1 MLVSPGISINAR
13 QMHFGRKIQVSKTFQ
28 ARKRFLEPNQIK
40 KKRCKRGLLFDFQN
54 EGRSGGDPHQPGMTL
69 NMDNFVKLLSLYPK
83 EKRKSQSYFYGTSPR
98 TTDGTPKKE
107 KEKQQTKWIKTTT
120 LLLVVARRL
129 LPSKLDHLYNLTQ
142 LYPDPHPPD
151 NQTFLAL
158 GNFRGYNWAF
168 VKLWL
173 LLDRIRKMT
182 SLKLWSVTT
191 DCSTHTDP
199 KSPYFVQ
206 KIIFNAFLSQNLNF
220 LAWKNTY

>member
-1 MLVSPGISINAR
+1 MPDICILDE
-13 QMHFGRKIQVSKTFQ
+13 KSKFPRLFKQGEEILRTKSNQEKKVQKRTFIW
-28 ARKRFLEPNQIK
+28 L
-40 KKRCKRGLLFDFQN
+40 QN

-120 LLLVVARRL
+120 LLLVVARRLLL

>member
-1 MLVSPGISINAR
+1 MKGGVVVTHTNREWHWIWTILSSCFHSI
-13 QMHFGRKIQVSKTFQ
+13 
-28 ARKRFLEPNQIK
+28 L
-40 KKRCKRGLLFDFQN
+40 KKRESPKATSMAHQN
-54 EGRSGGDPHQPGMTL
+54 HRWDPQ
-69 NMDNFVKLLSLYPK
+69 K
-83 EKRKSQSYFYGTSPR
+83 
-98 TTDGTPKKE
+98 

-120 LLLVVARRL
+120 LLLVVARRLLL